1 MRFFVVLFLS
11 LRTLEGVSEVMNN
24 SASFDLYARF
34 LCALCFLIDT
44 DSVDIVGDHICC
56 LVKKFCVFRVSPR
69 FFMSFSF
76 SSFPHTNMPH
86 CFQYF
91 SVSFAPLELIC
102 SDF

>member
-1 MRFFVVLFLS
+1 MFFLS
-11 LRTLEGVSEVMNN
+11 LRTLEGVSEVIVN

-34 LCALCFLIDT
+34 LCVLCFLIDT
-44 DSVDIVGDHICC
+44 DSVDIVCDHICC
-56 LVKKFCVFRVSPR
+56 LVKKFCVFKVSPR

-86 CFQYF
+86 CFHFF
-91 SVSFAPLELIC
+91 SVSFAPLELIF

>member
-1 MRFFVVLFLS
+1 MKFIVVFFLS
-11 LRTLEGVSEVMNN
+11 LRTLEGVSEVIDN

-44 DSVDIVGDHICC
+44 DSVNIDGDQNCC
-56 LVKKFCVFRVSPR
+56 LERKFCEFKVSPS

-76 SSFPHTNMPH
+76 SSFPHTNMPY

-91 SVSFAPLELIC
+91 SASFAPLELSC